1 MKAVLNLSMIFL
13 LGQSTL
19 SQGSVL
25 KSGSTESSVS
35 INAPEVVI
43 SYVVTLREHVSRVF
57 SSPEWI
63 RDLHVRI
70 TGDQAEAKSPNPGR
84 RIVEQNQERLHVR
97 RILCAIY
104 SCSVLSFVSLGGQHV

>member
-1 MKAVLNLSMIFL
+1 MKAVINLSMIFL

-19 SQGSVL
+19 SRGSVL
-25 KSGSTESSVS
+25 KSGFTESSVS

-43 SYVVTLREHVSRVF
+43 SYVVTLRERVSRMF

-63 RDLHVRI
+63 RDLHVSI
-70 TGDQAEAKSPNPGR
+70 IGDQAGAKSPNPGR
-84 RIVEQNQERLHVR
+84 RMVGQSQERLHVL